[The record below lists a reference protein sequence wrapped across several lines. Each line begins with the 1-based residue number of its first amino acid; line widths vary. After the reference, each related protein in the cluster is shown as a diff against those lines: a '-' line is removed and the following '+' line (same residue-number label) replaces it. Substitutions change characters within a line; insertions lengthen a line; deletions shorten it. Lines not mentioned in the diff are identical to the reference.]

1 MKTAPTRCPRVLLA
15 LLAAAAAGAAAAQP
29 VLDSACG
36 NPFVN
41 TYGPHDYRNATQ
53 PVRHIVEDYHFT
65 PRVEQLISGQSASV
79 GSDLDYTL
87 RAFPNH
93 HRALVSMMNLGVRT
107 KNPRPQGAQFSVEC
121 YFQRA
126 IAFRP
131 DDLIVHM
138 LYARFLDGAK
148 RRGDALRE
156 VDYVVSQAEDNPFT
170 HYNTGLLYMELGEPA
185 KALAQAH
192 KAMALGFTRTEL
204 KQQLQA
210 AGKWVDPPA
219 APEAPASAA
228 SAP

>member
-1 MKTAPTRCPRVLLA
+1 MKPASLRCPQAAIAVVVA
-15 LLAAAAAGAAAAQP
+15 VAAAAAAAQP
-29 VLDSACG
+29 APESACG

-41 TYGPHDYRNATQ
+41 NYGPHDYRNAAA

-65 PRVEQLISGQSASV
+65 PAVEQLIAGQSASI

-93 HRALVSMMNLGVRT
+93 HRALVSMMNLGVRS
-107 KNPRPQGAQFSVEC
+107 KNPRPPGAQFSVEC

-126 IAFRP
+126 ITFRP

-138 LYARFLDGAK
+138 LYARYLGGAN
-148 RRGDALRE
+148 RRADALRE
-156 VDYVVSQAEDNPFT
+156 VDYVVSQAQDNPFT
-170 HYNTGLLYMELGEPA
+170 HYNAGLLYMEMGEPA

-192 KAMALGFTRTEL
+192 EAMRLGFTRSEL
-204 KQQLQA
+204 KDQLKA
-210 AGKWVDPPA
+210 AGKWAEPPA
-219 APEAPASAA
+219 APASAA